1 VRRWWLALALFLS
14 LGVNAGILATLGL
27 QRWWAQRTP
36 LGADDAGTAPGPHLA
51 RLADR
56 LELEGEP
63 RRRFVEI
70 QRRFLGETLAER
82 RRLERARAELRR
94 EILAPS
100 PDRVRVEEL
109 VNAAAES
116 TAILDR
122 ALARNILESR
132 EVLDEEQEQR
142 FLRFVVGRLRQRR
155 MHGGGL
161 MPPRAQRELRR
172 EAPRADAPPRD

>member
-14 LGVNAGILATLGL
+14 LGINAGILATLGL
-27 QRWWAQRTP
+27 QRWWAHRAP
-36 LGADDAGTAPGPHLA
+36 PAADEAGAMPGRHLA

-94 EILAPS
+94 EILAPT
-100 PDRVRVEEL
+100 PDRGRVEEL
-109 VNAAAES
+109 VNTAAES
-116 TAILDR
+116 TALLDR
-122 ALARNILESR
+122 ALARNILDSR
-132 EVLDEEQEQR
+132 EVLDDEQEAR

-155 MHGGGL
+155 QRGGPL
-161 MPPRAQRELRR
+161 LPPPVERSPRR
-172 EAPRADAPPRD
+172 GAPRAEPPPGD